1 MSRSLR
7 PPTAADVAL
16 RAGVSRATVSHIFNG
31 REGRFPE
38 ETRARVR
45 AAAEQLDY
53 RPSPAGRSLVTG
65 RSDTIVVVMP
75 ETTFGQN
82 LQNALDR
89 LADDA
94 VGIGANVLM
103 RFAGADPEKTVT
115 ALLKLRPCAVV
126 DFGALDG
133 TARDRLRTQGVPT
146 VPRLRGSLREPFASP
161 NNDIGELQV
170 AELTRSG
177 ERQIAY
183 AAVCDGR
190 ADPYG
195 SGRYAGVRTACARR
209 NLAEPPLVRVSAN
222 LESATA
228 ALRQLPQGMP
238 LGIAAYNDQVALA
251 LLAAGARLRLR
262 VPTDLAVTGVDAT
275 DVGQLWTP
283 RLTTIA
289 VDMRAFVDDVIA
301 ELAEAI
307 GHPVVDERKPDRKL
321 LRVVSGETT

>member
-1 MSRSLR
+1 
-7 PPTAADVAL
+7 
-16 RAGVSRATVSHIFNG
+16 
-31 REGRFPE
+31 
-38 ETRARVR
+38 
-45 AAAEQLDY
+45 
-53 RPSPAGRSLVTG
+53 
-65 RSDTIVVVMP
+65 MP

-82 LQNALDR
+82 FQDALDR

-94 VGIGANVLM
+94 AGIGANVLM

-133 TARDRLRTQGVPT
+133 TARDRLGAQGVPT
-146 VPRLRGSLREPFASP
+146 VPRLDVSLREPSANP
-161 NNDIGELQV
+161 NVEIGELQV

-177 ERQIAY
+177 KRQIAY
-183 AAVCDGR
+183 AAVSDGR

-195 SGRYAGVRTACARR
+195 SDRYAGVKTACARR
-209 NLAEPPLVRVSAN
+209 NLAEPPLIRVSTN

-228 ALRQLPQGMP
+228 ALRQLPQDGP

-251 LLAAGARLRLR
+251 VLAAAARLQMR
-262 VPTDLAVTGVDAT
+262 VPSVLAVVGVDAT

-289 VDMRAFVDDVIA
+289 VDMRAFVDDVVA
-301 ELAEAI
+301 ELADAI
-307 GHPVVDERKPDRKL
+307 AYPVAEEGRPDREL
-321 LRVVSGETT
+321 LRVVPGETT